1 MTETYLYHHGIL
13 GQKWGVR
20 RFQNPDG
27 TLTEAGRKHKAL
39 EGIPRSTKRD
49 ARKDA
54 KEYATAKM
62 YYGEGAGTRRKRIN
76 AIVNQRSK
84 DEAYKKAYDY
94 YLGQQDM
101 AKRGAAARAE
111 RKTRDAAS
119 TTARTARGLVNIA
132 TGNIGRASSLAISLA
147 SAYAIAKATGADQ
160 VVKQYADMAIKTL
173 IDKSRI
179 PKFH

>member
-1 MTETYLYHHGIL
+1 MTETYLSHHGIL

-27 TLTEAGRKHKAL
+27 TLTAAGRKRQEL
-39 EGIPRSTKRD
+39 DGVPRSTRRD

-76 AIVNQRSK
+76 TIVNQRSK
-84 DEAYKKAYDY
+84 DAAYKKAFDY
-94 YLGQQDM
+94 YSENQDM

-111 RKTRDAAS
+111 RRTRDAAS

-132 TGNIGRASSLAISLA
+132 AGNIRRASSLAITVA
-147 SAYAIAKATGADQ
+147 SAYAIAKATGADKI
-160 VVKQYADMAIKTL
+160 VKQYADMAVKEL
-173 IDKSRI
+173 LDRSRI
-179 PKFH
+179 PKFK